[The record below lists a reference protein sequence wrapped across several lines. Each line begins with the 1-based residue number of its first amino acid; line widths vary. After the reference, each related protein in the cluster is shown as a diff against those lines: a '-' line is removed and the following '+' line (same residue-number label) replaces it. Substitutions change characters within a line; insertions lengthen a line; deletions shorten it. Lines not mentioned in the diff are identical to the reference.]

1 MRACCNRR
9 AAPAGRATTFRAF
22 SRGALAVGKLSS
34 SFLLVTALAGCV
46 TGTTIPNSPF
56 LTAVVRLNPMVAAS
70 SASAGEASAK
80 SSLNANAAL
89 TDMPLRGSI
98 SQSAP
103 APAPVAGAAPPP
115 KPPPAPFIAPTPER
129 AQVYPQIAAAQT
141 DLIASV
147 APVMTPEAKSKR
159 PNDPPPRGGK
169 TVLLGEAVGVAVLSH
184 PLMGAQ
190 AAKVTG
196 SLADVRTA
204 QGALK
209 PQLQVF
215 AGTGGSYL
223 GSYQNYP
230 QQFGSVAIPGSSR
243 SDAGFSLRQLVY
255 DFGAAKADVARS
267 KSMVDAERLRLA
279 DQAEDIALR
288 TVNAYLNLLEQRE
301 LIALMDKVVADDNSF
316 ASLVKLSEQQGNG
329 TVADVSRIKS
339 KVIEVEAVRTDLL
352 TSMKAAED
360 EFSRLTKID
369 PSLVRQSP
377 RGLPRVPASLDVA
390 LEAAKRSN
398 PSLLAFSATGTSI
411 DHQLAS
417 QQAQRLPRV
426 DLQGDGLVKHYLG
439 TPAASQGIVD
449 SRLMLMVS
457 YKLLDGGTMS
467 AQADR
472 IREDKRANDFK
483 TLDER
488 ETIELNLRRFYQALV
503 SNKIKENAAIQGTAT
518 AQKANS
524 LYLEQFK
531 AGKRTVFEVLDS
543 RMVVFTMQKNAV
555 NGRYEQMRA
564 GYGILRNMGKLVEA
578 AASSPA
584 G

>member
-1 MRACCNRR
+1 MCACRQRR
-9 AAPAGRATTFRAF
+9 AASVDRAA
-22 SRGALAVGKLSS
+22 SSGARAVGKLSAAL
-34 SFLLVTALAGCV
+34 LLVTALGGCV
-46 TGTTIPNSPF
+46 TDGSVPNSPF
-56 LTAVVRLNPMVAAS
+56 LTAVVRLKPTATVS
-70 SASAGEASAK
+70 SATIAATGSV
-80 SSLNANAAL
+80 SSPLDANAQAIDL
-89 TDMPLRGSI
+89 PLRGSI
-98 SQSAP
+98 IQTALGP
-103 APAPVAGAAPPP
+103 MAGEVPPPVP
-115 KPPPAPFIAPTPER
+115 KPPPFVAPVPER
-129 AQVYPQIAAAQT
+129 AQVYPQIAAAQST
-141 DLIASV
+141 LVASV
-147 APVMTPEAKSKR
+147 APAMAPDSGPKR
-159 PNDPPPRGGK
+159 PNESAVRGGK
-169 TVLLGEAVGVAVLSH
+169 SVLLGEAVGVAVLSH

-190 AAKVTG
+190 AAKVSG

-215 AGTGGSYL
+215 AGSGGSYL

-243 SDAGFSLRQLVY
+243 SDAGFSLRQLVF

-267 KSMVDAERLRLA
+267 RSIVDAERLRLA

-301 LIALMDKVVADDNSF
+301 LIVLMDKVVADDNAF
-316 ASLVKLSEQQGNG
+316 ANLVKLSEQQGNG
-329 TVADVSRIKS
+329 TIADVSRIRS
-339 KVIEVEAVRTDLL
+339 KVIEVEAVRTDLM

-369 PSLVRQSP
+369 PALVRQSP
-377 RGLPRVPASLDVA
+377 RGVPRIPASFDVA
-390 LEAAKRSN
+390 MEAAKRSN
-398 PSLLAFSATGTSI
+398 PSLLAFSATGASI

-439 TPAASQGIVD
+439 TPAASQGVVD
-449 SRLMLMVS
+449 SRLMLMLS

-488 ETIELNLRRFYQALV
+488 ETIELNLRRFYQALT
-503 SNKIKENAAIQGTAT
+503 SNKIKESAALQGTAT

-578 AASSPA
+578 AVNSPA

>member
-1 MRACCNRR
+1 MIRATPFCAISRR
-9 AAPAGRATTFRAF
+9 ARK
-22 SRGALAVGKLSS
+22 VGKPGAA
-34 SFLLVTALAGCV
+34 LLVVATLGGCV
-46 TGTTIPNSPF
+46 TGTTVPNSPF
-56 LTAVVRLNPMVAAS
+56 LTAVVQLNPMIAS
-70 SASAGEASAK
+70 SK
-80 SSLNANAAL
+80 ANAAEAGSAGSPL
-89 TDMPLRGSI
+89 DANAAATDLPLRGSI

-103 APAPVAGAAPPP
+103 GPVAGGAQQLPSPAFIPPS
-115 KPPPAPFIAPTPER
+115 PER
-129 AQVYPQIAAAQT
+129 APVYPQLAAAQN
-141 DLIASV
+141 DLVMAV
-147 APVMTPEAKSKR
+147 TPVTARDTAPTRATS
-159 PNDPPPRGGK
+159 PPARGGR

-209 PQLQVF
+209 PQLQVY
-215 AGTGGSYL
+215 AGSGGSYL
-223 GSYQNYP
+223 GSYLNYP
-230 QQFGSVAIPGSSR
+230 SQFGSVAVPGSSR
-243 SDAGFSLRQLVY
+243 SDAGFTLRQLVY

-267 KSMVDAERLRLA
+267 KSIVDAERLRLA

-301 LIALMDKVVADDNSF
+301 LIVLMDKVVADDNAF
-316 ASLVKLSEQQGNG
+316 ANLVKLSEQQGNG
-329 TVADVSRIKS
+329 TVADVNRIKS
-339 KVIEVEAVRTDLL
+339 KVIEVEAVRTDLM

-369 PSLVRQSP
+369 PAMVRQSP
-377 RGLPRVPASLDVA
+377 RGVPRIPGSFDVA
-390 LEAAKRSN
+390 LESAKRSN
-398 PSLLAFSATGTSI
+398 PSLLAFSANGTSI
-411 DHQLAS
+411 EHALAS
-417 QQAQRLPRV
+417 QKAQQLPRV
-426 DLQGDGLVKHYLG
+426 DLQGDGIVKHYVG

-457 YKLLDGGTMS
+457 YKLLDGGIMS
-467 AQADR
+467 SQADR

-483 TLDER
+483 TLDEK
-488 ETIELNLRRFYQALV
+488 ETIELNLRRFYQALT
-503 SNKIKENAAIQGTAT
+503 SNKIKESAALQGTAT
-518 AQKANS
+518 AQKANT

-531 AGKRTVFEVLDS
+531 AGKRTVFEVLDA

-578 AASSPA
+578 AVNFPA